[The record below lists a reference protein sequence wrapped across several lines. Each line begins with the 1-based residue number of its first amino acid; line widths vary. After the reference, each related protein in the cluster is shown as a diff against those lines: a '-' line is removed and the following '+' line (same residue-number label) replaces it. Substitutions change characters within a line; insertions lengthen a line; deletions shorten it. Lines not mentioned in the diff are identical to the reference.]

1 MKTIKD
7 NNTEKNNT
15 LDILDSIQEVKVSPF
30 FKNKVLNK
38 IDQLNEVEESSLSWF
53 SPQLQIASLA
63 LVICINVTTIYYS
76 ISNTQGSQEQISGIE
91 SFVQEYQLDSDTSI
105 SIN

>member
-7 NNTEKNNT
+7 NTPGNNNT
-15 LDILDSIQEVKVSPF
+15 LDVLDSIQEVQVSPF

-38 IDQLNEVEESSLSWF
+38 INQQKEEKSPSLGWF
-53 SPQLQIASLA
+53 TPQLQLATIAI
-63 LVICINVTTIYYS
+63 VISINVTAIYYS
-76 ISNTQGSQEQISGIE
+76 FSAQDSQQDISSFE
-91 SFVQEYQLDSDTSI
+91 SFVKEYSLDSNTTI

>member
-7 NNTEKNNT
+7 KSTGNNNT

-30 FKNKVLNK
+30 FKNKILNRISQQK
-38 IDQLNEVEESSLSWF
+38 EEKASSLGWF
-53 SPQLQIASLA
+53 TPQLQLATIAI
-63 LVICINVTTIYYS
+63 VISMNVTAIYYS
-76 ISNTQGSQEQISGIE
+76 FSEQNSQQNVSSFDSFVKDYNLDSNT
-91 SFVQEYQLDSDTSI
+91 TI